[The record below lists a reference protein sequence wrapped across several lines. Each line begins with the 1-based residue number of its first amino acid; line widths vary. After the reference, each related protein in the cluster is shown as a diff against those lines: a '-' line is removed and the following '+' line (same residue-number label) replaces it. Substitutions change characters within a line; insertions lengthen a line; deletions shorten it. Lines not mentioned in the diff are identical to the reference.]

1 MSTRPNN
8 PADIKETVRQEW
20 TGAAPLWK
28 KWNHK
33 SVVQSHA
40 ATQLVVQGAELQP
53 GMHVLDLASGTGEP
67 SLSLAKA
74 VGSAGRVVA
83 TDLVPEMLEAARENA
98 RAQGLSQM
106 EFQVADAEHL
116 PFQAG
121 EFDRVTCRFGLM
133 FFPEVQ
139 KALAEIRRVLK
150 PAGRVSFVVWGAFEE
165 NPLFS
170 LTLGPFLKH
179 VQMPP
184 APPDAPG
191 VFRFA
196 DQAHL
201 TATLTAAGIRNVRTA
216 KNHVAWPWPGPAE
229 EAWESI
235 RERAAPFKKLVAALP
250 PEKTPEVMHEVLE
263 GLRRFHDGEKIG
275 LTATLISATGAA

>member
-8 PADIKETVRQEW
+8 PADFKETVRQEW

-40 ATQLVVQGAELQP
+40 ATQLVVHGAELQP

-98 RAQGLSQM
+98 RAQGLSQV

-133 FFPEVQ
+133 FFPDVQ
-139 KALAEIRRVLK
+139 KALGEIRRVLK
-150 PAGRVSFVVWGAFEE
+150 PGGRISFLVWGPLEE

-170 LTLGPFLKH
+170 ATFGPFLKH
-179 VQMPP
+179 VQLPP
-184 APPDAPG
+184 PPPDAPG

-196 DQAHL
+196 DQAKL
-201 TATLTAAGIRNVRTA
+201 AAAIATTGFHNVATA
-216 KNHVAWPWPGPAE
+216 KHTVPWPWKGTVE
-229 EAWESI
+229 DAWQAIS
-235 RERAAPFKKLVAALP
+235 ERAAPFKKFLAALP
-250 PEKTPEVMHEVLE
+250 PEKNPEVMREVFA
-263 GLRRFHDGEKIG
+263 GLRRYQQGDTIA
-275 LTATLISATGAA
+275 LTATLNSATGAV